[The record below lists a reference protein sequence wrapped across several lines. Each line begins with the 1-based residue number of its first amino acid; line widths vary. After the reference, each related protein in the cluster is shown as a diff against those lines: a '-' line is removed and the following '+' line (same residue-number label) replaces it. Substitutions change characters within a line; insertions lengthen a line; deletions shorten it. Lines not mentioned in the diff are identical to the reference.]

1 MDYWTVSCSC
11 WRCPSPKMAVDTSSR
26 QLKTLP
32 ISRAV
37 VQRCVR
43 GKVIGKLG
51 GVSGAAVLTASSNQ
65 YLSSVLSRENLSP
78 QLLRGF
84 VDDVTIFL
92 ATLQTCY
99 TLHQPLNQVLEYT
112 SSLLITLISPSP
124 PATTGC

>member
-78 QLLRGF
+78 QGLHGAGGGRQNWYGQGQGPSEGEG
-84 VDDVTIFL
+84 VTGGG
-92 ATLQTCY
+92 A
-99 TLHQPLNQVLEYT
+99 
-112 SSLLITLISPSP
+112 
-124 PATTGC
+124 